1 MKGIKK
7 TFACEADQSR
17 GELRKNY
24 QKTLKFVFPMRGGKP
39 VLHVMLVLLKF
50 MIAVSTYM
58 LFNNPQS

>member
-24 QKTLKFVFPMRGGKP
+24 QKTLKFLFPKRGEKP
-39 VLHVMLVLLKF
+39 MLHVMLVLLKF
-50 MIAVSTYM
+50 MIAVSIYI
-58 LFNNPQS
+58 LFNNP